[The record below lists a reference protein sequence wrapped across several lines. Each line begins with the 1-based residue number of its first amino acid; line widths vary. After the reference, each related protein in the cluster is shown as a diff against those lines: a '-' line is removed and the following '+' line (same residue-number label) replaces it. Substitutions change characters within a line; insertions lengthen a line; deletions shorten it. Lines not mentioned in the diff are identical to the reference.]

1 MATPNLSK
9 GKTAILI
16 MDCQN
21 DIVHER
27 GKMAAMNGGAMA
39 KLIKDRNVL
48 GTISRLAVAGRSAK
62 LPIIHVRHAYR
73 PDYLDAP
80 QNTPILASMKTNEIL
95 KDGTWGSEIHPDLT
109 PHASD
114 VVITKT
120 RVSSFYASPLEAI
133 LSAQGITH
141 LVLTGIA
148 TDGVV
153 EGTARDAVDRG
164 YYVIIPNDCCATF
177 SEESHRVVLGR
188 RARNAYD
195 SLPGRRRDQGA
206 VGLTR
211 RSGETLGKLTANWS
225 GGRDCS
231 GRPPI
236 GLTLRKSGRPTAPR
250 CRCRI

>member
-1 MATPNLSK
+1 MAMLTLPE
-9 GKTAILI
+9 GATAILI

-21 DIVHER
+21 DIVHEK
-27 GKMAAMNGGAMA
+27 GKMAAMSNGVMA
-39 KLIKDRNVL
+39 KLIKDRNIL
-48 GTISRLAVAGRSAK
+48 PTIARVAAAGRSARI
-62 LPIIHVRHAYR
+62 PVIHVRHAYR

-95 KDGTWGSEIHPDLT
+95 KDGTWGAEVHTDLT
-109 PHASD
+109 PHPTD

-164 YYVIIPNDCCATF
+164 YYVVIPDDCCTTF
-177 SEESHRVVLGR
+177 SEEGHRAALAGVLGMLTTVSKADDVIAALP
-188 RARNAYD
+188 RA
-195 SLPGRRRDQGA
+195 
-206 VGLTR
+206 
-211 RSGETLGKLTANWS
+211 
-225 GGRDCS
+225 
-231 GRPPI
+231 
-236 GLTLRKSGRPTAPR
+236 
-250 CRCRI
+250 